1 MQEGNKSPLERWK
14 ERFRR
19 ECPTQFSEALQLAGK
34 PVTIF
39 HANETGEWVWAVA
52 VSGSEF
58 WMDAFETEAEAE
70 AFVKEIGWP
79 INNDF

>member
-19 ECPTQFSEALQLAGK
+19 ECPTQFSEALKLAGK

-39 HANETGEWVWAVA
+39 RANETGEWAVA

-58 WMDAFETEAEAE
+58 WMDAFDTEAEAE
-70 AFVKEIGWP
+70 AFVKEVGWP
-79 INNDF
+79 IDDDF